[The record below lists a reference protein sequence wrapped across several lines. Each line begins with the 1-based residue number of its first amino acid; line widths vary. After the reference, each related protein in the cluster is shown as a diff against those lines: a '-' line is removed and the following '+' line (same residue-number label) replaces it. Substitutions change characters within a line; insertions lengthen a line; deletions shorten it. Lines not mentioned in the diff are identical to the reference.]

1 MSEINFCKLILDC
14 YELELDPEKS
24 ELTGIINSFLKEDA
38 PADQTRRVMADWCEK
53 VKQKVDRVTEESVR
67 QKLASLPNT
76 EEVFGTEQ

>member
-14 YELELDPEKS
+14 YELELHPEKA
-24 ELTGIINSFLKEDA
+24 ELTGIINSFLREDA
-38 PADQTRRVMADWCEK
+38 PAEQTRNVMALWCEK
-53 VKQKVDRVTEESVR
+53 VKDKVAQVTEESVR

>member
-14 YELELDPEKS
+14 YDLELIPEKA
-24 ELTGIINSFLKEDA
+24 ELSGIINSFLKEDA
-38 PADQTRRVMADWCEK
+38 PAEQTRRVMAEWCEK
-53 VKQKVDRVTEESVR
+53 VKQKVEQVTEESVR